1 MLSWSVSISPQGF
14 AAHVSPFTEI
24 RDIGGLLSQCGFTML
39 TIVSCHE
46 ILVISSDSP

>member
-1 MLSWSVSISPQGF
+1 MIKIEKKFSSGTFFFPPQGF

-39 TIVSCHE
+39 TIVSVS
-46 ILVISSDSP
+46 L